1 MELVVYIVRNVAAV
15 KHDQTSIQ
23 LIETAKHR
31 LTAKFTRD
39 PSRTRKLVWHAAQI
53 LAIANQYLVSAPC
66 EILRVFMGS
75 IFLMAFAK
83 YSNNNNSHYYSE
95 HEEDGLQYV
104 KLDDVENTT
113 KGYQSRLIS
122 DWILHGGP
130 AYISGIDDIYC
141 EKFAGHV
148 SNRTQDL
155 LRRIQYWGLSRKF
168 VRILQIFEATR

>member
-1 MELVVYIVRNVAAV
+1 MELVVYIVRNIAAAQ
-15 KHDQTSIQ
+15 HDQTNIQ
-23 LIETAKHR
+23 LIQAAKHR
-31 LTAKFTRD
+31 LAAKFTSD

-83 YSNNNNSHYYSE
+83 YSNNNDSCYSG
-95 HEEDGLQYV
+95 HEKDDLPYV
-104 KLDDVENTT
+104 KLDDIENTT
-113 KGYQSRLIS
+113 KGCQSPLVS

-130 AYISGIDDIYC
+130 AYITGIDDIYC
-141 EKFAGHV
+141 ETFASHV

-155 LRRIQYWGLSRKF
+155 LQRIQYWGLSRKF
-168 VRILQIFEATR
+168 VRILQIFEAAR

>member
-1 MELVVYIVRNVAAV
+1 MELVVYIVRNIAAAQ
-15 KHDQTSIQ
+15 HDQTNIQ
-23 LIETAKHR
+23 LIQAAKHR
-31 LTAKFTRD
+31 LAAKFTSD

-83 YSNNNNSHYYSE
+83 YSNNNDSYYSE
-95 HEEDGLQYV
+95 HEKDDLPYV
-104 KLDDVENTT
+104 KLDGIENTA
-113 KGYQSRLIS
+113 KGCQSPLIN

-130 AYISGIDDIYC
+130 AYITGIDDIYC
-141 EKFAGHV
+141 ESFARHV

-155 LRRIQYWGLSRKF
+155 LQRIQYWGLSRKF
-168 VRILQIFEATR
+168 VRILQIFEAAR